1 MIKSFA
7 AKNNDMMFVLYVCSL
22 SKSIIALHSLINNKL
37 SNREA
42 ELNKIKEG
50 DKTKGEEAKKDATDK
65 KEATGAGPAS
75 SEKK

>member
-1 MIKSFA
+1 
-7 AKNNDMMFVLYVCSL
+7 MMFVLYVCSL

-42 ELNKIKEG
+42 EQLNKIKEG
-50 DKTKGEEAKKDATDK
+50 DKTKGEETKKDATDK

>member
-50 DKTKGEEAKKDATDK
+50 DKNKEETKKDATDK

-75 SEKK
+75 

>member
-37 SNREA
+37 QNKEV
-42 ELNKIKEG
+42 ELNKTKEAE
-50 DKTKGEEAKKDATDK
+50 KKVEEKKDASEKNDK
-65 KEATGAGPAS
+65 KEVTA
-75 SEKK
+75 EKK

>member
-37 SNREA
+37 ANREA
-42 ELNKIKEG
+42 EQAN
-50 DKTKGEEAKKDATDK
+50 KTKGEETKKDTVAA
-65 KEATGAGPAS
+65 EVA
-75 SEKK
+75 EKK

>member
-37 SNREA
+37 ANREA
-42 ELNKIKEG
+42 EQAN
-50 DKTKGEEAKKDATDK
+50 KTKGEETKKDTAAT
-65 KEATGAGPAS
+65 EVA
-75 SEKK
+75 EKK